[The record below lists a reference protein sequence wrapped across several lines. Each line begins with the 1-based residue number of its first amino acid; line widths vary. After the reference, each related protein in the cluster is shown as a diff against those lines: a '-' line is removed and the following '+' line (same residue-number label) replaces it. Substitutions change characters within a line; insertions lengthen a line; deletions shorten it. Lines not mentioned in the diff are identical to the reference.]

1 MKLLKKHDGTRLVN
15 FRSSVKAAWS
25 GWHGEWSYFW
35 DGARGH
41 YTVTF
46 DCKGREECAIEH
58 QLHQQNGLPIYATNW
73 GEAKDN
79 GRGKNVDMWLV
90 PSDAT

>member
-1 MKLLKKHDGTRLVN
+1 MKLLKKHDCTRLVN
-15 FRSSVKAAWS
+15 FRRDVKAAWS

-46 DCKGREECAIEH
+46 DCKGREECAIVH